1 MQLTEKEAIVEGL
14 LFAAGSIV
22 KISSIENIIEE
33 NEVTINKMIENIN
46 NKYEAENRALMIRK
60 INNGYQMCTRSEYHK
75 YISKLFDTK
84 QKQNLSQA
92 TMETLAII
100 AYKQPVT
107 RQEIEK
113 LRGVNSDRSVSI
125 LSEYGLIEDVG
136 RLDAPGRP
144 LIYSTTDEFLR
155 VFGYSS
161 LKDLPKFNLE
171 ENNADN
177 IKEEKINS

>member
-1 MQLTEKEAIVEGL
+1 MQLTEKESIIEGL
-14 LFAAGSIV
+14 LFAAGAVV
-22 KISSIENIIEE
+22 KTSSLVNILEE
-33 NEVTINKMIENIN
+33 KEDEINKLIESIN
-46 NKYEAENRALMIRK
+46 NKFEAENRAIMIRK
-60 INNGYQMCTRSEYHK
+60 INDGYQMCTKSQYHK

-92 TMETLAII
+92 AMETLAII

-144 LIYSTTDEFLR
+144 LIYSTTEEFLR

-161 LKDLPKFNLE
+161 LKDLPKFNVE
-171 ENNADN
+171 EKNADN
-177 IKEEKINS
+177 IKED

>member
-1 MQLTEKEAIVEGL
+1 MQLTEKESIIEGL
-14 LFAAGSIV
+14 LFAAGAVV
-22 KISSIENIIEE
+22 KTSSLVNILEE
-33 NEVTINKMIENIN
+33 KEDEINKLIESIN
-46 NKYEAENRALMIRK
+46 NKFEAENRAIMIRK
-60 INNGYQMCTRSEYHK
+60 INDGYQMCTKSQYHK

-92 TMETLAII
+92 AMETLAII

-144 LIYSTTDEFLR
+144 LIYSTTEEFLR

-161 LKDLPKFNLE
+161 LKDLPKFNVE
-171 ENNADN
+171 EKNADN
-177 IKEEKINS
+177 IKVD

>member
-1 MQLTEKEAIVEGL
+1 MQLTDKEAIVEGL
-14 LFAAGSIV
+14 LFAAGDVV
-22 KISSIENIIEE
+22 KTATIANIIGEE
-33 NEVTINKMIENIN
+33 EKDIEKIIISMNKKFEN
-46 NKYEAENRALMIRK
+46 ENRALMIRQ
-60 INNGYQMCTRSEYHK
+60 INDGYQMCTKADYHK
-75 YISKLFDTK
+75 YISKMYDTNK
-84 QKQNLSQA
+84 KQNLSQSA
-92 TMETLAII
+92 METLAII

-161 LKDLPKFNLE
+161 LKDLPKFNIE
-171 ENNADN
+171 EKNADN
-177 IKEEKINS
+177 MNVQ

>member
-1 MQLTEKEAIVEGL
+1 MQLTEKEAIIEGL
-14 LFAAGSIV
+14 LFAAGAVVKKSSIV
-22 KISSIENIIEE
+22 DILEEKEDEVNKIIES
-33 NEVTINKMIENIN
+33 INQ
-46 NKYEAENRALMIRK
+46 KYEAENRAIMIRE
-60 INNGYQMCTRSEYHK
+60 INDGYQMCTKSKYHK

-92 TMETLAII
+92 AMETLAIV

-144 LIYSTTDEFLR
+144 LIYSTTEEFLR

-161 LKDLPKFNLE
+161 LKDLPKFKIE
-171 ENNADN
+171 EKNDDN
-177 IKEEKINS
+177 IKAN

>member
-1 MQLTEKEAIVEGL
+1 
-14 LFAAGSIV
+14 
-22 KISSIENIIEE
+22 
-33 NEVTINKMIENIN
+33 
-46 NKYEAENRALMIRK
+46 MIRK
-60 INNGYQMCTRSEYHK
+60 INDGYQMCTKSQYHK

-92 TMETLAII
+92 AMETLAII

-144 LIYSTTDEFLR
+144 LIYSTTEEFLR

-161 LKDLPKFNLE
+161 LKDLPKFNVE
-171 ENNADN
+171 EKNADN
-177 IKEEKINS
+177 IKVD

>member
-1 MQLTEKEAIVEGL
+1 MELTEKEAIIEGL
-14 LFAAGSIV
+14 LFAAGEVV
-22 KISSIENIIEE
+22 KISTIANILDEKENKIEDI
-33 NEVTINKMIENIN
+33 VLGMNK
-46 NKYEAENRALMIRK
+46 KFDKENRALMIRK
-60 INNGYQMCTRSEYHK
+60 INDGFQMCTKPEFHK
-75 YISKLFDTK
+75 YISKIYDTNK
-84 QKQNLSQA
+84 KQNLSQSA
-92 TMETLAII
+92 LETLAII

-161 LKDLPKFNLE
+161 LKDLPKFNLT
-171 ENNADN
+171 ENIADN
-177 IKEEKINS
+177 NI

>member
-1 MQLTEKEAIVEGL
+1 MQLTEKESIAEGL
-14 LFAAGSIV
+14 LFAAGTVV
-22 KISSIENIIEE
+22 KISSLTNILEIKED
-33 NEVTINKMIENIN
+33 EVDNLIAGLN
-46 NKYEAENRALMIRK
+46 NKFETENRAIMVRK
-60 INNGYQMCTRSEYHK
+60 INDGYQMCTKSQYHK
-75 YISKLFDTK
+75 YISKLFDKK

-144 LIYSTTDEFLR
+144 LIYSTTEEFLR

-161 LKDLPKFNLE
+161 LKDLPKFKVE
-171 ENNADN
+171 EKNADN
-177 IKEEKINS
+177 ITDV

>member
-1 MQLTEKEAIVEGL
+1 MQLTEKESIIEGL
-14 LFAAGSIV
+14 LFAAGAVV
-22 KISSIENIIEE
+22 KTSSLVNILEE
-33 NEVTINKMIENIN
+33 KEDEINKLIESIN
-46 NKYEAENRALMIRK
+46 NKFEAENRAIMIRK
-60 INNGYQMCTRSEYHK
+60 INDGYQMCTKSEYHK

-92 TMETLAII
+92 AMETLAII

-113 LRGVNSDRSVSI
+113 FRGVNSDRSVSI

-144 LIYSTTDEFLR
+144 LIYSTTEEFLR

-161 LKDLPKFNLE
+161 LKDLPKFNVE
-171 ENNADN
+171 EKNADN
-177 IKEEKINS
+177 IKVD

>member
-14 LFAAGSIV
+14 LFAAGGVV
-22 KISSIENIIEE
+22 KESSIESILEEKEIEVNKIIES
-33 NEVTINKMIENIN
+33 INQKF
-46 NKYEAENRALMIRK
+46 EAENRAIMIRK
-60 INNGYQMCTRSEYHK
+60 INDGYQMCTKSQYHK

-92 TMETLAII
+92 AMETLAII

-144 LIYSTTDEFLR
+144 LIYSTTEEFLR

-161 LKDLPKFNLE
+161 LKDLPKFNVE
-171 ENNADN
+171 EKNADN
-177 IKEEKINS
+177 IKVD

>member
-14 LFAAGSIV
+14 LFAAGGVV
-22 KISSIENIIEE
+22 KESSIESILEEKEVEVNKIIES
-33 NEVTINKMIENIN
+33 INQKF
-46 NKYEAENRALMIRK
+46 EAENRAIMIRK
-60 INNGYQMCTRSEYHK
+60 INDGYQMCTKSQYHK

-144 LIYSTTDEFLR
+144 LIYSTTEEFLR

-161 LKDLPKFNLE
+161 LKDLPKFKVE
-171 ENNADN
+171 EKNADN
-177 IKEEKINS
+177 INVV

>member
-14 LFAAGSIV
+14 LFAAGGVV
-22 KISSIENIIEE
+22 KESSIESILEEKEIEVNKIIES
-33 NEVTINKMIENIN
+33 INQKF
-46 NKYEAENRALMIRK
+46 EAENRAIMIRK
-60 INNGYQMCTRSEYHK
+60 INDGYQMCTKSQYHK

-144 LIYSTTDEFLR
+144 LIYSTTEEFLR

-161 LKDLPKFNLE
+161 LKDLPKFKVE
-171 ENNADN
+171 EKNADN
-177 IKEEKINS
+177 INVV

>member
-1 MQLTEKEAIVEGL
+1 MEFTEKEAVIEGL
-14 LFAAGSIV
+14 LFAAGTIV
-22 KISSIENIIEE
+22 KTSTISDILNEKVENID
-33 NEVTINKMIENIN
+33 NLINSMN
-46 NKYEAENRALMIRK
+46 NKLELENRALMIRK
-60 INNGYQMCTRSEYHK
+60 INDGYQLCTKPIYHK
-75 YISKLFDTK
+75 YISKMYDTK
-84 QKQNLSQA
+84 KKQNLSQA
-92 TMETLAII
+92 AMETLAII

-113 LRGVNSDRSVSI
+113 LRGVNSDRSVSV

-136 RLDAPGRP
+136 RLDVPGRP

-171 ENNADN
+171 ENIADN
-177 IKEEKINS
+177 I

>member
-14 LFAAGSIV
+14 LFAAGGVVKESSIV
-22 KISSIENIIEE
+22 SILEEKEVEVNKIIES
-33 NEVTINKMIENIN
+33 INQKF
-46 NKYEAENRALMIRK
+46 EAENRAIMIRK
-60 INNGYQMCTRSEYHK
+60 INDGYQMCTKSQYHK

-144 LIYSTTDEFLR
+144 LIYSTTEEFLR

-161 LKDLPKFNLE
+161 LKDLPKFKVE
-171 ENNADN
+171 EKNADN
-177 IKEEKINS
+177 INVV

>member
-1 MQLTEKEAIVEGL
+1 MHLTEKEAIIEGL
-14 LFAAGSIV
+14 LFAAGAVVKTSTLISIIDE
-22 KISSIENIIEE
+22 KELEIDKLMQSINGKFEE
-33 NEVTINKMIENIN
+33 
-46 NKYEAENRALMIRK
+46 ENRAIMIRK
-60 INNGYQMCTRSEYHK
+60 INDGYQMCTKSEYHK

-84 QKQNLSQA
+84 QKQNLSQSA
-92 TMETLAII
+92 METLAII

-144 LIYSTTDEFLR
+144 LIYSTTEEFLR

-171 ENNADN
+171 EKNADN
-177 IKEEKINS
+177 IKVD

>member
-1 MQLTEKEAIVEGL
+1 MQLTEKESIIEGL
-14 LFAAGSIV
+14 LFAAGAVVKTSSIV
-22 KISSIENIIEE
+22 NILEE
-33 NEVTINKMIENIN
+33 KEENIN
-46 NKYEAENRALMIRK
+46 NLVESINKKFEAENRAIMIRK
-60 INNGYQMCTRSEYHK
+60 INDGYQMCTKSQYHK

-92 TMETLAII
+92 AMETLAII

-144 LIYSTTDEFLR
+144 LIYSTTEEFLR

-161 LKDLPKFNLE
+161 LKDLPKFNVE
-171 ENNADN
+171 EKNADN
-177 IKEEKINS
+177 IKED